1 MNASQSLGLLTLIVA
16 LPLIAGTVYLIPR
29 LDGLLGWHAGRGF
42 SGVERL
48 MTEAHVIALYLKL
61 FFVPIPGTMSLFH
74 DNFPITH
81 QSRSEHDRAW
91 QLLYAAAILAAIA
104 LRNRAPW
111 IGFGIVWF
119 FTCHL
124 LESTII
130 PLELVFEHRNYLAI
144 LGLSAAL
151 VAGVLQL
158 LHAANLQRLAVPVFG
173 AWLLI
178 LGLNTAA
185 RAAVWGDLELMLTT
199 EYARRPDSVRVLSE
213 LVNLESGRGNQAKA
227 IEYLNQLLALDIA
240 DAGPELGALPLFCL
254 QQSIPAE
261 FYAKTRR
268 KLREGLLSP
277 FAVSSLGRVVD
288 DTLRGN
294 CPALDTARLLELTTA
309 AVQNPNPRGADQR
322 CMAAEMQV
330 RVLID
335 MEDWQGAGSA
345 WNSALDHCA
354 RAKPPKIGS
363 SLRIRCDLPGTA
375 GTMMRRSPWREWSLL
390 NPGTRRC

>member
-1 MNASQSLGLLTLIVA
+1 M
-16 LPLIAGTVYLIPR
+16 
-29 LDGLLGWHAGRGF
+29 
-42 SGVERL
+42 
-48 MTEAHVIALYLKL
+48 
-61 FFVPIPGTMSLFH
+61 MSLFH
-74 DNFPITH
+74 DNFPLTH
-81 QSRSEHDRAW
+81 DLDASTIGLACSLLLRSSGR
-91 QLLYAAAILAAIA
+91 LA

-111 IGFGIVWF
+111 VGFGIVWF
-119 FTCHL
+119 FSCHL

-151 VAGVLQL
+151 LAGVLQL
-158 LHAANLQRLAVPVFG
+158 LRAANLQRLAVPVFG

-185 RAAVWGDLELMLTT
+185 RAAVWGDLELMLTK

-240 DAGPELGALPLFCL
+240 DAGPELGALPLFCR
-254 QQSIPAE
+254 QPSIPAE

-330 RVLID
+330 RVLIE

-345 WNSALDHCA
+345 WDSALDHCA
-354 RAKPPKIGS
+354 RAKPPKVRLIVENPLRFAWDRGHYDATVALARVVTAEPRHQQMLDRGYAGS
-363 SLRIRCDLPGTA
+363 GGFDLDRVLGA
-375 GTMMRRSPWREWSLL
+375 D
-390 NPGTRRC
+390 